1 MVAQFSASQCFFFFQ
16 GGPEFGLIATY
27 AIDPYI
33 MLLEDGFHRKDFIEI
48 TAMVGVVDK
57 KEFALFIAL
66 TGFGYRRND
75 VDDIQFKSICDF
87 MPEGHGLRKMETGIE
102 KIDRDPGLKPA
113 DQMKEWEAMGLK
125 GRTDEAG
132 FPGSRKVCKFLSNA
146 FNELFHI
153 EAKVRGMGTP
163 YPVNHH
169 PSSVTLES

>member
-1 MVAQFSASQCFFFFQ
+1 M
-16 GGPEFGLIATY
+16 I
-27 AIDPYI
+27 
-33 MLLEDGFHRKDFIEI
+33 
-48 TAMVGVVDK
+48 GVVDK

-75 VDDIQFKSICDF
+75 VDDIQVEPIRDF

-132 FPGSRKVCKFLSNA
+132 FPIIRIVREFLSDA

-153 EAKVRGMGTP
+153 EAKVRGMGKP
-163 YPVNHH
+163 CPVNHH